1 VGVVRLTLGDK
12 PYGEYPVVALERIG
26 VANIFVRAWDSLRL
40 MLQ

>member
-1 VGVVRLTLGDK
+1 MVRLTFDDK